1 MAPQYLYETWKGED
15 DVHPGRGA
23 AREATR
29 SPATRPPERNPRRA
43 LLILQHGDASA
54 ELHKAEEELIA
65 LNARKQG
72 LNPPTVAERFTLIYK
87 KVKLRRDRVLEIEQ
101 ELGDGAG
108 PSEAGPNVELRRA
121 EEELAALNA
130 RKQDLDPCVVAEQ
143 FTQIYNRI
151 RYQRARVLE
160 THQGLAGGTGPGAAG
175 PAIAGRGSA
184 GPITD
189 SGGGARPSCG
199 RRYPRPP
206 YGGDASNQG
215 FR

>member
-1 MAPQYLYETWKGED
+1 MAPQSLYETWKGED
-15 DVHPGRGA
+15 DVYPGRGA

-65 LNARKQG
+65 LNAHKQG
-72 LNPPTVAERFTLIYK
+72 LDPLMVAERFTQIYK
-87 KVKLRRDRVLEIEQ
+87 KVKLRRNRVLEIER
-101 ELGDGAG
+101 ELGGGAG
-108 PSEAGPNVELRRA
+108 HGGAGKLELCRA
-121 EEELAALNA
+121 EEELAGLNA
-130 RKQDLDPCVVAEQ
+130 RKQDLDPHVVAEQ

-160 THQGLAGGTGPGAAG
+160 THQGLAGGGPGAAS
-175 PAIAGRGSA
+175 PAVAGRGSA
-184 GPITD
+184 GPSTG
-189 SGGGARPSCG
+189 SGAGARPSCG
-199 RRYPRPP
+199 RRHPRPP